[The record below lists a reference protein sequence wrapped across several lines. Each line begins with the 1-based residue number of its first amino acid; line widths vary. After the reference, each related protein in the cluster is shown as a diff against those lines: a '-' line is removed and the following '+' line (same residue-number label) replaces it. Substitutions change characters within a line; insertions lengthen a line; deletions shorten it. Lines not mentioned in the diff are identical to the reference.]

1 MYEEYT
7 DQVGRIIVSLEDLIQ
22 DLLNI
27 DEDDP
32 EAAHDVNEELTQAL
46 IHVEHAEKKMEQAT
60 ANQKETS

>member
-7 DQVGRIIVSLEDLIQ
+7 SNVGTIVVLLEDLIQ

-32 EAAHDVNEELTQAL
+32 EAAHDINEELTQAL
-46 IHVEHAEKKMEQAT
+46 IHVEHAEKKMEQSIK
-60 ANQKETS
+60 QKETS